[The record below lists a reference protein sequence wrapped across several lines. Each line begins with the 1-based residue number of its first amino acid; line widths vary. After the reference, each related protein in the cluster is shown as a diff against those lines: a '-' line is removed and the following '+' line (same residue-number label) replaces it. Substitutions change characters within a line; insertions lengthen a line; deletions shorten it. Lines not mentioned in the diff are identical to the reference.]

1 MEQQARNVKQIII
14 YAGAFVAFLVGSGF
28 ATGQEIMQYFVAY
41 GFKGILGAL
50 VVFALFLYVGTSF
63 VSAGNKNKFKNRNDI
78 YTYYCGKI
86 VGTFY
91 DYFSVIFIFMSFIVM
106 IGGAGATL
114 QQQYGLPTYVGGIG
128 LAVLAGITVIF
139 GLNRIVEVI
148 GSIGPIIAV
157 MAIGLGVAGILM
169 NPGGL
174 SAANQMI
181 PKLGLLR
188 ASTNWLF
195 AAGSY
200 VGFCMLWLAAFMSS
214 IGAEAQS
221 RKDAIYG
228 AIFGAV
234 GFSLA
239 VIVVALGLMSNIEQV
254 AGSMIPSLIL
264 AANIHPLMAIAFTL
278 LVSVGIY
285 TTAVPLL
292 WTVVVRVT
300 EENTRRF
307 QILTFVLAVIGVIIG
322 LKVPFDRLVNII
334 YVINGYVGI
343 LLLAFMIVKDAGLLK
358 GADYRLAKE

>member
-28 ATGQEIMQYFVAY
+28 ATGQEIMQYFVSY

-148 GSIGPIIAV
+148 GSIGPVIAV
-157 MAIGLGVAGILM
+157 MAIGLGIAGLIM
-169 NPGGL
+169 SQGGL

-181 PKLGLLR
+181 PKLGLLK
-188 ASTNWLF
+188 ASTNWVF

-214 IGAEAQS
+214 IGAEAKS

-239 VIVVALGLMSNIEQV
+239 VIVVALGLMSNI
-254 AGSMIPSLIL
+254 
-264 AANIHPLMAIAFTL
+264 
-278 LVSVGIY
+278 
-285 TTAVPLL
+285 
-292 WTVVVRVT
+292 
-300 EENTRRF
+300 
-307 QILTFVLAVIGVIIG
+307 
-322 LKVPFDRLVNII
+322 DLVNPKRTIRSWNLPFQNRRAI
-334 YVINGYVGI
+334 DIQ
-343 LLLAFMIVKDAGLLK
+343 F
-358 GADYRLAKE
+358 